1 MNAPLTAA
9 PNASPFLSERDGLSP
24 SRSQPNIAPSRMPDQ
39 RRPGQAIEG
48 HGIIGSTN
56 HSHLVTYPNNDPQT
70 AQHLPPGFVNLAPLP
85 DFNQNHQVNPSA
97 QSFGVDHM
105 ARGPTVQRSN
115 PIGPSQ
121 FLTKEQNEVA
131 TQANKLRVSH
141 QDNFA
146 IIGSQGDAPGGVP
159 IQQHHITI
167 RQKGETMGTV
177 QLSEGDAT
185 RISPQPLTSVG
196 SIGERRSQQ
205 QRQNAM
211 TDPLSD
217 VASSLASAEPS
228 TLLEVQA
235 VQGSTAESADVSAA
249 SRENA
254 PSPTS
259 YASKLMMTAPP
270 KPQIVVQVKPRV
282 AVATPP
288 TAGGSLVK
296 TAPKMVYN
304 VKFKRSQRNF
314 ILGPRISREVKIGC
328 YVKVEAD
335 RGEDLGIVMSVLSL
349 EKHLESTTSRHRSST
364 EDSAASDFSAPS
376 YSTNIGDMK
385 RIIRVATHDEVSLLD
400 VKRKDEDE
408 LLKICRAKVKQR
420 GLPMTVVDAEYQF
433 DRNKLIFFFQADG
446 RIDFREL
453 VRDLFSMYKTRIWM
467 QQLTEEA

>member
-1 MNAPLTAA
+1 
-9 PNASPFLSERDGLSP
+9 
-24 SRSQPNIAPSRMPDQ
+24 
-39 RRPGQAIEG
+39 
-48 HGIIGSTN
+48 
-56 HSHLVTYPNNDPQT
+56 
-70 AQHLPPGFVNLAPLP
+70 VNLAPLP
-85 DFNQNHQVNPSA
+85 DFSQNHQGNPPA
-97 QSFGVDHM
+97 PAFGVNHM
-105 ARGPTVQRSN
+105 ARGSAMQLSD

-121 FLTKEQNEVA
+121 YLTKEQDEA
-131 TQANKLRVSH
+131 TRQNQLRVSH
-141 QDNFA
+141 HENFA
-146 IIGSQGDAPGGVP
+146 IIGSQGGVPGGMSL
-159 IQQHHITI
+159 QQHHVTM
-167 RQKGETMGTV
+167 RQAGETMGTA
-177 QLSEGDAT
+177 QLPDPQGGAA
-185 RISPQPLTSVG
+185 RISPQPTTTSVG
-196 SIGERRSQQ
+196 SIGDRRSQQ
-205 QRQNAM
+205 QRPNASK
-211 TDPLSD
+211 DALSD

-228 TLLEVQA
+228 PLLDAQA
-235 VQGSTAESADVSAA
+235 AQGPTAESAGVSAA
-249 SRENA
+249 SQENP

-270 KPQIVVQVKPRV
+270 KPQVVQVKPRV

-335 RGEDLGIVMSVLSL
+335 RGEDLGIVMSVISL

-364 EDSAASDFSAPS
+364 EDSAAIDFSAPS

-385 RIIRVATHDEVSLLD
+385 RIMRVATHDEVSLLD

-408 LLKICRAKVKQR
+408 LLKICRTKVKQR

-467 QQLTEEA
+467 QQLTEEVAKE

>member
-1 MNAPLTAA
+1 MELSVAPTNRKSYAFFQG
-9 PNASPFLSERDGLSP
+9 SPFLLTQSCLPR
-24 SRSQPNIAPSRMPDQ
+24 
-39 RRPGQAIEG
+39 
-48 HGIIGSTN
+48 
-56 HSHLVTYPNNDPQT
+56 HLVSYSSNDPQS

-97 QSFGVDHM
+97 QAYGVSHM
-105 ARGPTVQRSN
+105 ARGPAVQLSD

-121 FLTKEQNEVA
+121 FLAKEQNEVA
-131 TQANKLRVSH
+131 IQANQLRVSH
-141 QDNFA
+141 HDNFA
-146 IIGSQGDAPGGVP
+146 IIGSQGDVPGGVQ
-159 IQQHHITI
+159 IQQHHATM
-167 RQKGETMGTV
+167 RQKGETMGTA
-177 QLSEGDAT
+177 QLSDSQGDTT
-185 RISPQPLTSVG
+185 RISPQTLTSVG
-196 SIGERRSQQ
+196 PIGDRRSQQ
-205 QRQNAM
+205 QRPSAT
-211 TDPLSD
+211 TDPHSD

-228 TLLEVQA
+228 TLLDVRA
-235 VQGSTAESADVSAA
+235 AQGPTAKSADVAPA
-249 SRENA
+249 SRENP

-270 KPQIVVQVKPRV
+270 KPQVVVQVKPRV

-349 EKHLESTTSRHRSST
+349 EKHLESTTSRHRTST
-364 EDSAASDFSAPS
+364 EDSAASDFTASS
-376 YSTNIGDMK
+376 YSANIGDMK

-467 QQLTEEA
+467 QQLTEEVGKGDATS